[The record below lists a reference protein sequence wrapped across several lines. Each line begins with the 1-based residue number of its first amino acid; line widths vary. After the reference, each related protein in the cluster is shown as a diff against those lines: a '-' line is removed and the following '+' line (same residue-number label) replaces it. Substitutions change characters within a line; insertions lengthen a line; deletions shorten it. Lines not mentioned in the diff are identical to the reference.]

1 MVPISDAS
9 FSHLRL
15 RVWGAQAFR
24 CPVCHALPAAAPPA
38 VARPSLFQFL
48 VTNSF
53 SHSSGDIGLVNDTQ
67 SKWAARA
74 RQSLKFCEMQM
85 HLSAA
90 SVQP

>member
-15 RVWGAQAFR
+15 RMWGAQAFR
-24 CPVCHALPAAAPPA
+24 CRFVMRSPL
-38 VARPSLFQFL
+38 RPSCGRQAQSISVLGHKLFFPL
-48 VTNSF
+48 F
-53 SHSSGDIGLVNDTQ
+53 RRHCLVNDTQ
-67 SKWAARA
+67 SEWAARA
-74 RQSLKFCEMQM
+74 RRSLKFCEMQM

>member
-15 RVWGAQAFR
+15 RMWGAQAFH

-38 VARPSLFQFL
+38 VARPSSFQPL

-53 SHSSGDIGLVNDTQ
+53 SHSSGDIGLANDTQ
-67 SKWAARA
+67 SEWGSAGASVFEILR
-74 RQSLKFCEMQM
+74 MQM
-85 HLSAA
+85 HLSA
-90 SVQP
+90 S